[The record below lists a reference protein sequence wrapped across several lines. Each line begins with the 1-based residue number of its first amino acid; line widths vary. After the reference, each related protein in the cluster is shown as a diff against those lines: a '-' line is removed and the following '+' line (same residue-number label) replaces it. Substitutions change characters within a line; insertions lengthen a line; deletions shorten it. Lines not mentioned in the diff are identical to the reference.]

1 MSEYHQYTE
10 ADQEVIRALSTG
22 MSEVMEE
29 RLRAHGAVQNVDNA
43 ILTCIAVDVC
53 ITIANSFASTH
64 FQTSL
69 PPGGFRYLRSEIQQE
84 ISNTYKKHLASLN

>member
-1 MSEYHQYTE
+1 MSQHQYTE
-10 ADQEVIRALSTG
+10 ADQEVIRALAEG

-29 RLRAHGAVQNVDNA
+29 RLREHGAAQGVDNA
-43 ILTCIAVDVC
+43 TLTCIAVDIC

-69 PPGGFRYLRSEIQQE
+69 PPGGFKYLRGEIQQE
-84 ISNTYKKHLASLN
+84 ISSTYKKHLASLN